1 MELPGVN
8 SKFTTA
14 RPRRRVALGAM
25 TGTSLDALDM
35 ALVEITERGLHSCA
49 TLLRHQTFN
58 LGALRPRLRAASQGK
73 AFSAGDFA
81 RLALDF
87 GNFHAASAL
96 DMLKAHNN
104 GKQTPLAVDVA
115 GIHGQTIFH
124 APPLSWQII
133 NPFPIARALRCP
145 VGSDLR
151 GADLVAGGQG
161 APITPLADWTLFR
174 GHRPRAIVNLGGF
187 CNITWLPSSVDNAAK
202 INGRDV
208 CACNH
213 ILDHAAKLALDLD
226 FDPQGSNADKGSVH
240 PLAEVAL
247 TQALKNAAAQNR
259 SLGSGDEGLDWVNE
273 WAPQL
278 TSCDLLATA
287 VFAVSKCIAHAIL
300 NSESPS
306 HEVLLAGGG
315 AMNATLCK
323 RIEELVQRPVFN
335 TDVASKVHISAR
347 ESVAMAVLAAMAWD
361 GFPITL
367 PNVTKRAAMHGR
379 DGLWCLPASDHD
391 MTPAEET
398 QS

>member
-1 MELPGVN
+1 MELSSVN
-8 SKFTTA
+8 SKFNAA
-14 RPRRRVALGAM
+14 RPNRRVALGAM

-35 ALVEITERGLHSCA
+35 ALVEITESGLHSCA
-49 TLLRHQTFN
+49 TLLYHNTFD

-73 AFSAGDFA
+73 PFSAGDFA

-96 DMLKAHNN
+96 EMLKVHNSAMQ
-104 GKQTPLAVDVA
+104 KHVAVDVA

-145 VGSDLR
+145 VASDLR
-151 GADLVAGGQG
+151 GADLAAGGQG
-161 APITPLADWTLFR
+161 APITPLADWILFR

-187 CNITWLPSSVDNAAK
+187 CNITWLPSSVDDAAK

-226 FDPQGSNADKGSVH
+226 FDPEGSNAAKGSVH
-240 PLAEVAL
+240 PLAETEL
-247 TQALKNAAAQNR
+247 TAALKNAAAQNR
-259 SLGSGDEGLDWVNE
+259 SLGSGDEGLDWVNQ

-287 VFAVSKCIAHAIL
+287 VFAVAKSIAQSIL
-300 NSESPS
+300 TSTSPS

-347 ESVAMAVLAAMAWD
+347 ESVAMAVLAVLAWD
-361 GFPITL
+361 GFSITL
-367 PNVTKRAAMHGR
+367 PNVTKHATMQCR
-379 DGLWCLPASDHD
+379 DGLWCLPA
-391 MTPAEET
+391 EET

>member
-1 MELPGVN
+1 MELSSVN
-8 SKFTTA
+8 SKFNTT
-14 RPRRRVALGAM
+14 RPHRRVALGAM

-35 ALVEITERGLHSCA
+35 ALVEITESGLHSCA
-49 TLLRHQTFN
+49 TLLRHNTFD

-73 AFSAGDFA
+73 PFSAGDFA

-96 DMLKAHNN
+96 EMLKAHNSAAS
-104 GKQTPLAVDVA
+104 TTLAVDVA

-124 APPLSWQII
+124 APPLSWQIM

-151 GADLVAGGQG
+151 GADLAAGGQG
-161 APITPLADWTLFR
+161 APITPLADWILFR

-187 CNITWLPSSVDNAAK
+187 CNITWLPSSVDDAAK

-226 FDPQGSNADKGSVH
+226 FDPEGSNAAKGSVH
-240 PLAEVAL
+240 PLAETEL
-247 TQALKNAAAQNR
+247 TAALKNAAAQNR
-259 SLGSGDEGLDWVNE
+259 SLGSGDEGLDWVNQ

-287 VFAVSKCIAHAIL
+287 VFAVAKSIALSIMT
-300 NSESPS
+300 STSPS

-347 ESVAMAVLAAMAWD
+347 ESVAMAVLAVLAWD
-361 GFPITL
+361 GFSITL
-367 PNVTKRAAMHGR
+367 PTVTKRSAMQCR
-379 DGLWCLPASDHD
+379 DGLWCLPA
-391 MTPAEET
+391 EET

>member
-1 MELPGVN
+1 MELSSVN
-8 SKFTTA
+8 SKFNAA
-14 RPRRRVALGAM
+14 RPNRRVALGAM

-35 ALVEITERGLHSCA
+35 ALVEITESGLHSCA
-49 TLLRHQTFN
+49 TLLHHNTFD

-73 AFSAGDFA
+73 PFSAGDFA

-96 DMLKAHNN
+96 EMLKAHNSAAS
-104 GKQTPLAVDVA
+104 TTLAVDVA

-133 NPFPIARALRCP
+133 NLFPIARALRCP
-145 VGSDLR
+145 VASDLR
-151 GADLVAGGQG
+151 GADLAAGGQG
-161 APITPLADWTLFR
+161 APITPLADWILFR

-187 CNITWLPSSVDNAAK
+187 CNITWLPSSVDDAAK

-226 FDPQGSNADKGSVH
+226 FDPEGSNAAKGSVH
-240 PLAEVAL
+240 PLAETAL
-247 TQALKNAAAQNR
+247 TAALKNAAAQNR
-259 SLGSGDEGLDWVNE
+259 SLGSGDEGLDWVNQ

-287 VFAVSKCIAHAIL
+287 VFAVAKSIAQSIL
-300 NSESPS
+300 TSNSPS

-335 TDVASKVHISAR
+335 TDVASKIHISAR
-347 ESVAMAVLAAMAWD
+347 ESVAMAVLAVLAWD
-361 GFPITL
+361 GFSITL
-367 PNVTKRAAMHGR
+367 PNVTKRATMQCR
-379 DGLWCLPASDHD
+379 DGLWCLPA
-391 MTPAEET
+391 EET

>member
-1 MELPGVN
+1 MELSSVN
-8 SKFTTA
+8 SKSNTA
-14 RPRRRVALGAM
+14 RPNRRVALGAM

-49 TLLRHQTFN
+49 TLLRHQTFD

-87 GNFHAASAL
+87 GNFHASSAL
-96 DMLKAHNN
+96 AMLKAHNN
-104 GKQTPLAVDVA
+104 GGQTNLAIDVA

-151 GADLVAGGQG
+151 GADLAAGGQG
-161 APITPLADWTLFR
+161 APITPLADWILFR

-187 CNITWLPSSVDNAAK
+187 CNITWLPSSVDDAAK
-202 INGRDV
+202 IHGRDV

-213 ILDHAAKLALDLD
+213 ILDHAAKLALDMD
-226 FDPQGSNADKGSVH
+226 FDPEGSNAAKGSVH
-240 PLAEVAL
+240 PLAEAAL
-247 TQALKNAAAQNR
+247 TLALKNAAAQNR
-259 SLGSGDEGLDWVNE
+259 SLGSGDEGLDWVNQ

-287 VFAVSKCIAHAIL
+287 VFAVAKSISQAIL

-347 ESVAMAVLAAMAWD
+347 ESVAMAVLATMAWD
-361 GFPITL
+361 GFAITL
-367 PNVTKRAAMHGR
+367 TNVTKRAAAHNR
-379 DGLWCLPASDHD
+379 DGLWCLPAPDS
-391 MTPAEET
+391 TEET

>member
-1 MELPGVN
+1 
-8 SKFTTA
+8 
-14 RPRRRVALGAM
+14 M

-49 TLLRHQTFN
+49 TLLRHQTFD

-96 DMLKAHNN
+96 AMLKAHNN
-104 GKQTPLAVDVA
+104 GGQTNLAVDVA

-151 GADLVAGGQG
+151 GADLAAGGQG
-161 APITPLADWTLFR
+161 APITPLADWILFR

-187 CNITWLPSSVDNAAK
+187 CNITWLPSSVDDAAK

-226 FDPQGSNADKGSVH
+226 FDPEGSNAAKGSVH
-240 PLAEVAL
+240 PLAEAAL
-247 TQALKNAAAQNR
+247 THALKNAAAQNR
-259 SLGSGDEGLDWVNE
+259 SLGSGDEGLDWVNQ

-287 VFAVSKCIAHAIL
+287 VFAVAKSISQAIL

-347 ESVAMAVLAAMAWD
+347 ESVAMAVLATMAWD
-361 GFPITL
+361 GFAITL
-367 PNVTKRAAMHGR
+367 TTVTKRAPMHNR
-379 DGLWCLPASDHD
+379 DGLWCLPAPDA
-391 MTPAEET
+391 TEET

>member
-1 MELPGVN
+1 MELSSVN
-8 SKFTTA
+8 SKFTAA
-14 RPRRRVALGAM
+14 RPNRRVALGAM

-35 ALVEITERGLHSCA
+35 ALVEITESGLHSCA
-49 TLLRHQTFN
+49 TLLHHNTFD

-73 AFSAGDFA
+73 PFSAGDFA

-96 DMLKAHNN
+96 EMLKAHNSSAS
-104 GKQTPLAVDVA
+104 TTLAVDVA

-145 VGSDLR
+145 VASDLR
-151 GADLVAGGQG
+151 GADLATGGQG
-161 APITPLADWTLFR
+161 APITPLADWILFR

-187 CNITWLPSSVDNAAK
+187 CNITWLPSSVDDAAK

-226 FDPQGSNADKGSVH
+226 FDPEGSNAAKGSVH
-240 PLAEVAL
+240 PLAETAL
-247 TQALKNAAAQNR
+247 TAALKNAAAQNR
-259 SLGSGDEGLDWVNE
+259 SLGSGDEGLDWVNQ

-287 VFAVSKCIAHAIL
+287 VFAVAKSIAQSIL
-300 NSESPS
+300 TSNSPS
-306 HEVLLAGGG
+306 YEVLLAGGG
-315 AMNATLCK
+315 AMNTTLCK

-335 TDVASKVHISAR
+335 TDVASQVHISAR
-347 ESVAMAVLAAMAWD
+347 ESVAMAVLAVMAWD
-361 GFPITL
+361 GFSITL
-367 PNVTKRAAMHGR
+367 PSVTKRSAMQCR
-379 DGLWCLPASDHD
+379 DGLWCLPA
-391 MTPAEET
+391 EET

>member
-1 MELPGVN
+1 MELSSVN
-8 SKFTTA
+8 SKFNAA
-14 RPRRRVALGAM
+14 RPNRRVALGAM

-35 ALVEITERGLHSCA
+35 ALVEITESGLHSCA
-49 TLLRHQTFN
+49 TLLHHNTFD

-73 AFSAGDFA
+73 PFSAGDFA

-96 DMLKAHNN
+96 EMLKAHNSAAS
-104 GKQTPLAVDVA
+104 TTLAVDVA

-145 VGSDLR
+145 VASDLR
-151 GADLVAGGQG
+151 GADLAAGGQG
-161 APITPLADWTLFR
+161 APITPLADWILFR

-187 CNITWLPSSVDNAAK
+187 CNITWLPSSVDDAAK

-226 FDPQGSNADKGSVH
+226 FDPEGSNAAKGSVH
-240 PLAEVAL
+240 PLAETAL
-247 TQALKNAAAQNR
+247 TAALKNAAAQNR
-259 SLGSGDEGLDWVNE
+259 SLGSGDEGLDWVNQ

-287 VFAVSKCIAHAIL
+287 VFAVAKSIAQSIL
-300 NSESPS
+300 TSNSPS

-335 TDVASKVHISAR
+335 TDVASKIHISAR
-347 ESVAMAVLAAMAWD
+347 ESVAMAVLAVLAWD
-361 GFPITL
+361 GLSITL
-367 PNVTKRAAMHGR
+367 PNVTKRATMQCR
-379 DGLWCLPASDHD
+379 DGLWCLPA
-391 MTPAEET
+391 EET

>member
-1 MELPGVN
+1 
-8 SKFTTA
+8 
-14 RPRRRVALGAM
+14 M

-35 ALVEITERGLHSCA
+35 ALVEITESGLHSCA
-49 TLLRHQTFN
+49 TLLYHNTFD

-73 AFSAGDFA
+73 PFSAGDFA

-96 DMLKAHNN
+96 EMLKVHNSATQ
-104 GKQTPLAVDVA
+104 KHVAVDVA

-145 VGSDLR
+145 VASDLR
-151 GADLVAGGQG
+151 GADLAAGGQG
-161 APITPLADWTLFR
+161 APITPLADWILFR

-187 CNITWLPSSVDNAAK
+187 CNITWLPSSVDDAAK

-226 FDPQGSNADKGSVH
+226 FDPEGSNAAKGSVH
-240 PLAEVAL
+240 PLAETEL
-247 TQALKNAAAQNR
+247 TAALKNAAAQNR
-259 SLGSGDEGLDWVNE
+259 SLGSGDEGLDWVNQ

-287 VFAVSKCIAHAIL
+287 VFAVAKSIAQSIL
-300 NSESPS
+300 TSTSPS

-347 ESVAMAVLAAMAWD
+347 ESVAMAVLAVLAWD
-361 GFPITL
+361 GFSITL
-367 PNVTKRAAMHGR
+367 PNVTKHATMQCR
-379 DGLWCLPASDHD
+379 DGLWCLPA
-391 MTPAEET
+391 EET

>member
-1 MELPGVN
+1 MELSSVN
-8 SKFTTA
+8 SKFNAA
-14 RPRRRVALGAM
+14 RPNRRVALGAM

-35 ALVEITERGLHSCA
+35 ALVEITESGLHSCA
-49 TLLRHQTFN
+49 TLLHHNTFD

-73 AFSAGDFA
+73 PFSAGDFA

-96 DMLKAHNN
+96 EILKAHNSAAS
-104 GKQTPLAVDVA
+104 TTLAVDVA

-133 NPFPIARALRCP
+133 NPFPIVRALRCP
-145 VGSDLR
+145 VASDLR
-151 GADLVAGGQG
+151 GADLAAGGQG
-161 APITPLADWTLFR
+161 APITPLADWILFR

-187 CNITWLPSSVDNAAK
+187 CNITWLPSSVDDAAK

-226 FDPQGSNADKGSVH
+226 FDPEGSNAAKGSVH
-240 PLAEVAL
+240 PLAETAL
-247 TQALKNAAAQNR
+247 TAALKNAAAQNR
-259 SLGSGDEGLDWVNE
+259 SLGSGDEGLDWVNQ

-287 VFAVSKCIAHAIL
+287 VFAVAKSIAQSIL
-300 NSESPS
+300 TSNSPS

-315 AMNATLCK
+315 AMTTTLCK

-347 ESVAMAVLAAMAWD
+347 ESVAMAVLAVMAWD
-361 GFPITL
+361 GFSITL
-367 PNVTKRAAMHGR
+367 PSVTKRSTMQCR
-379 DGLWCLPASDHD
+379 DGLWCLPA
-391 MTPAEET
+391 EET